1 MSAGP
6 GSAGTLTHRSRTAAI
21 ALLALLLPA
30 GAAAQ
35 GMGGVL
41 SEAKGGVLA
50 HDVAFLGDGDEEGV
64 DVNAELVFRGVEVWD
79 DVLDVRPHLGASVS
93 TAGDTSQL
101 YAGLT
106 WRVQPIGWRAWAALA
121 TGGTI
126 HDGETGELT
135 GRAGRRSAEL
145 GSRALF
151 RVALELGYDVTDRL
165 TVSAIWAHASNAN
178 LADQNAGL
186 NNAGLRVGWRF

>member
-6 GSAGTLTHRSRTAAI
+6 QTGGTMRGRRVMAAAI
-21 ALLALLLPA
+21 VALLSPA

-35 GMGGVL
+35 GIGGVL

-64 DVNAELVFRGVEVWD
+64 DVNAELLFRGVEVRD
-79 DVLDVRPHLGASVS
+79 YVVDVRPHLGASVS
-93 TAGDTSQL
+93 TAGDTNQL

-135 GRAGRRSAEL
+135 GRADRRSAEL
-145 GSRALF
+145 GSRVLF
-151 RVALELGYDVTDRL
+151 RLALELGYDVTDRL
-165 TVSAIWAHASNAN
+165 TISAIWAHASNAN

>member
-6 GSAGTLTHRSRTAAI
+6 QTAGTMTGRRVMAAGLI
-21 ALLALLLPA
+21 ALLSPA

-35 GMGGVL
+35 GIGGVL

-50 HDVAFLGDGDEEGV
+50 HDVAFLDDGDEEGV
-64 DVNAELVFRGVEVWD
+64 DVNAELLFRGVEVRD
-79 DVLDVRPHLGASVS
+79 YVVDVRPHLGASVS

-106 WRVQPIGWRAWAALA
+106 WRVRPIGWRTWAALA
-121 TGGTI
+121 TWAAI

-145 GSRALF
+145 GSRVLF

-165 TVSAIWAHASNAN
+165 TISAIWAHASNAN

-186 NNAGLRVGWRF
+186 NNAGLRVGWWF